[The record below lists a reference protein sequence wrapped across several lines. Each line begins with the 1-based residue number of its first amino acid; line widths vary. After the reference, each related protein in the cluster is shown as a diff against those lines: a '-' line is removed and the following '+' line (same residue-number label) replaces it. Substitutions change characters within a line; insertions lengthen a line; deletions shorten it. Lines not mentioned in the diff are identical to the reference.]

1 MPPADPPPDP
11 KLMFLFNL
19 RKRGISDRN
28 VLRAMEEVPRER
40 FVEAGG
46 VVEAYRDAALPI
58 ACGQTIS
65 QPFVVAFMTEQLDVR
80 PEHRVLEIG
89 TGSGYQ
95 AAVLSRLCVS
105 VVSLER
111 FRTLAERARKRLS
124 DLGYTNVEIEVADG
138 LDVPERLGAFD
149 RIIVTAAMREVPQ
162 SLIDALAEGG
172 VLVGPVGEHNA
183 AQVLVRIRKTPEGI
197 ERKDLLDVR
206 FVPALPGLARE
217 L

>member
-1 MPPADPPPDP
+1 MPADPPPDP

-19 RKRGISDRN
+19 RRRGISDRN
-28 VLRAMEEVPRER
+28 VLRAMETVPRER
-40 FVEAGG
+40 FIAGG
-46 VVEAYRDAALPI
+46 SVAEAYRDAALPI
-58 ACGQTIS
+58 DCGQTIS

-95 AAVLSRLCVS
+95 AAVLSRLCTA

-111 FRTLAERARKRLS
+111 FRTLAAHARRRLAE
-124 DLGYTNVEIEVADG
+124 LGYDNVDVEVADG
-138 LDVPERLGAFD
+138 LAVPEGLGAFD
-149 RIIVTAAMREVPQ
+149 RIMVTAAMAEVPQ
-162 SLIDALAEGG
+162 NLIDALTDDG
-172 VLVGPVGEHNA
+172 VLVGPVGSANA
-183 AQVLVRIRKTPEGI
+183 PQVLVRLRRTAQGI
-197 ERKDLLDVR
+197 ERKELLDVR